1 MQQEVDSMKGLILAM
16 LALAVLV
23 AACAAHVE
31 NAPTTTQPVKTDDV
45 VQAQQDLGQVD
56 NLTSDLNFSDLDGL
70 DQSLDFG

>member
-1 MQQEVDSMKGLILAM
+1 MKGLILAM

-31 NAPTTTQPVKTDDV
+31 QAPTTQPVKADDV
-45 VQAQQDLGQVD
+45 AQAQQGLNQVD
-56 NLTSDLNFSDLDGL
+56 NLTQDLNFSDLDGL